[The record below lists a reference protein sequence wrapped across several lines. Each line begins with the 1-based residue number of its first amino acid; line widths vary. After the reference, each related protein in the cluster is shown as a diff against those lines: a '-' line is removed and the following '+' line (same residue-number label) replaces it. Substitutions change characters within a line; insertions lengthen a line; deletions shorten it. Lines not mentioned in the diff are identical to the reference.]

1 MLIPVLDFT
10 TSQNQFFKTNKE
22 PISLVPGWSLTCI
35 LRRIPIRPGNP
46 SKNSIHYW
54 DDVKITNYVIRR
66 ARPPIMFQHANEDR
80 LGGVGQVV
88 RLIGLSVVTCLHLWR
103 IGAFSLPV
111 SNLVAATA
119 TCSTLD
125 FLDRHVAA
133 HMVLSTTWPVVG
145 ISLVLALAVAL
156 RKSIASA
163 ELLFLFAFQRLRV
176 GLLLLKDRTENLRR
190 LALVKNV
197 VLGCLLWL
205 QQVIDVELQLFNLRI
220 CCDVLLVPYHLP
232 AHALRSL

>member
-1 MLIPVLDFT
+1 MRFHNITKPVFKNKQRTDIP
-10 TSQNQFFKTNKE
+10 S
-22 PISLVPGWSLTCI
+22 SRLVTHLVYSGGFRSDLVI
-35 LRRIPIRPGNP
+35 LRKIQSTVGI
-46 SKNSIHYW
+46 
-54 DDVKITNYVIRR
+54 DVKITNYVIRR

-88 RLIGLSVVTCLHLWR
+88 RLIGLSVVTWLHLWR

-119 TCSTLD
+119 TCPTLD

-176 GLLLLKDRTENLRR
+176 GLLLLKDRAENLRR
-190 LALVKNV
+190 LALSSRMSFSVASSGSNK
-197 VLGCLLWL
+197 
-205 QQVIDVELQLFNLRI
+205 
-220 CCDVLLVPYHLP
+220 
-232 AHALRSL
+232 SLM